1 MGGETV
7 EPDDKNQTYWKD
19 LTPDEKTFLAAN
31 IPSSWFRNST
41 PERLE
46 IVERILKLINDGNR
60 TEAFDLIGETFA
72 SEHRQFR

>member
-1 MGGETV
+1 M

-19 LTPDEKTFLAAN
+19 LTPDEKKFLAAN
-31 IPSSWFRNST
+31 IPSTWFRNST

-60 TEAFDLIGETFA
+60 IDAFALIGETFA